1 MNNNIK
7 SILII
12 GLGLIGGS
20 IAKASKEKGITVYG
34 FDIDSNIVDK
44 AFEKKIIDYKISN
57 FDEVTESKMDS
68 LVDLIIISV
77 TPIKTLEVINSIK
90 ELWNTKIT
98 ITETSSVKN
107 HLIFKNINNIVFS
120 HPIAGSDKSGIDNS
134 DANLFTYKKNIICKS
149 SNTDQFHLDRLK
161 SFWENAL
168 MMNVAEMSIKEHDQI
183 FAITSHLPHLLA
195 YALIDSIRI
204 SGINISD
211 NAGAG
216 LKEFIR
222 LSGSNP
228 EMWRDILEIN
238 SMNII
243 KSLASMQISI
253 NNLLELLTKS
263 KEIPSILSHSDL
275 LKEELEEIKKFKE
288 DNF

>member
-20 IAKASKEKGITVYG
+20 IAKAAKEKGITVYA

-44 AFEKKIIDYKISN
+44 AFEKNIIDFKISN
-57 FDEVTESKMDS
+57 FDEVTESKTDS
-68 LVDLIIISV
+68 TIDLIIISV

-195 YALIDSIRI
+195 YALIDSIRL

>member
-20 IAKASKEKGITVYG
+20 IAKAAKEKGITVYG

-68 LVDLIIISV
+68 SVDLIIISV
-77 TPIKTLEVINSIK
+77 TPTKTLEVINSIK

-134 DANLFTYKKNIICKS
+134 DANLFTNKKNIICKS

-168 MMNVAEMSIKEHDQI
+168 MMSVAEMSIKEHDQI

-195 YALIDSIRI
+195 YALIDSIRL

-238 SMNII
+238 STNVI

>member
-20 IAKASKEKGITVYG
+20 IAKAAKEKGIAVYG

-68 LVDLIIISV
+68 SVDLIIISV
-77 TPIKTLEVINSIK
+77 TPTKTLEVINSIK

-195 YALIDSIRI
+195 YALIDSIRL

-238 SMNII
+238 SMNVI

>member
-20 IAKASKEKGITVYG
+20 IAKAAKEKGITVYG

-57 FDEVTESKMDS
+57 FDEVTESKMGS
-68 LVDLIIISV
+68 SVDLIIISV
-77 TPIKTLEVINSIK
+77 TPTKTLEVINSIK

-134 DANLFTYKKNIICKS
+134 DANLFTNKKNIICKS

-195 YALIDSIRI
+195 YALIDSIRL

-238 SMNII
+238 SINII

>member
-20 IAKASKEKGITVYG
+20 IAKAAKEKGITVYA

-68 LVDLIIISV
+68 SVDLIIISV
-77 TPIKTLEVINSIK
+77 TPTKTLEVINSIK

-195 YALIDSIRI
+195 YALIDSIRL

-238 SMNII
+238 SINII

>member
-20 IAKASKEKGITVYG
+20 IAKAAKEKGITVYG

-68 LVDLIIISV
+68 SVDLIIISV
-77 TPIKTLEVINSIK
+77 TPTKTLEVINSIK

-195 YALIDSIRI
+195 YALIDSIRL

-263 KEIPSILSHSDL
+263 KEIPSILTHSDL

>member
-77 TPIKTLEVINSIK
+77 TPTKTLEVINSIK

-238 SMNII
+238 SINII

>member
-1 MNNNIK
+1 
-7 SILII
+7 
-12 GLGLIGGS
+12 
-20 IAKASKEKGITVYG
+20 
-34 FDIDSNIVDK
+34 
-44 AFEKKIIDYKISN
+44 
-57 FDEVTESKMDS
+57 MDS
-68 LVDLIIISV
+68 SVDLIIISV
-77 TPIKTLEVINSIK
+77 TPTKTLEVINSIK

-195 YALIDSIRI
+195 YALIDSIRL
-204 SGINISD
+204 SGINICFLGL
-211 NAGAG
+211 GAFVSSHDFPRTRKQF
-216 LKEFIR
+216 LSFIYWMQ
-222 LSGSNP
+222 LNGVVLCFSGT
-228 EMWRDILEIN
+228 
-238 SMNII
+238 
-243 KSLASMQISI
+243 
-253 NNLLELLTKS
+253 LL
-263 KEIPSILSHSDL
+263 PRQ
-275 LKEELEEIKKFKE
+275 
-288 DNF
+288 

>member
-20 IAKASKEKGITVYG
+20 IAKAAKEKGITVYA

-68 LVDLIIISV
+68 SVDLIIISV
-77 TPIKTLEVINSIK
+77 TPTKTLEVINSIK

-238 SMNII
+238 SMNVI

-263 KEIPSILSHSDL
+263 KEIPSILTHSDL

>member
-20 IAKASKEKGITVYG
+20 IAKAAKEKGIAVYG

-77 TPIKTLEVINSIK
+77 TPTKTLEVINSIK

-134 DANLFTYKKNIICKS
+134 DANLFTNKKNIICKS

-195 YALIDSIRI
+195 YALIDSIRL

-238 SMNII
+238 SINII

>member
-68 LVDLIIISV
+68 SVDLIIISV
-77 TPIKTLEVINSIK
+77 TPTKTLEVINSIK

-195 YALIDSIRI
+195 YALIDSIRL

-238 SMNII
+238 SINII

>member
-77 TPIKTLEVINSIK
+77 TPTKTLEVINSIK

-134 DANLFTYKKNIICKS
+134 DANLFTNKKNIICKS

-195 YALIDSIRI
+195 YALIDSIRL

>member
-20 IAKASKEKGITVYG
+20 IAKAAKEKGIAVYG

-57 FDEVTESKMDS
+57 FDEITESKMDS

-77 TPIKTLEVINSIK
+77 TPTKTLEVINSIK

-134 DANLFTYKKNIICKS
+134 DANLFTNKKNIICKS

-195 YALIDSIRI
+195 YALIDSIRL

-238 SMNII
+238 SINII

>member
-20 IAKASKEKGITVYG
+20 IAKAAKEKGITVYG

-68 LVDLIIISV
+68 SVDLIIISV
-77 TPIKTLEVINSIK
+77 TPTKTLEVINSIK

-195 YALIDSIRI
+195 YALIDSIRL

-238 SMNII
+238 SINII

>member
-20 IAKASKEKGITVYG
+20 IAKAAKEKGITVYG

-77 TPIKTLEVINSIK
+77 TPTKTLEVINSIK

-134 DANLFTYKKNIICKS
+134 DANLFTNKKNIICKS

-161 SFWENAL
+161 SFWQNAL
-168 MMNVAEMSIKEHDQI
+168 MMSVAEMSIKEHDQI

-195 YALIDSIRI
+195 YALIDSIRL

-238 SMNII
+238 SINII